1 MTEPLGQFGRGRHV
15 AVAIFAFIP
24 AALAAT
30 GLIGSP
36 RVERFTAKQITVT
49 PGDEVDSLNI
59 REVVDYDMAR
69 SHHHGYFRNVD
80 NDFGVP
86 KNVVSTSPD
95 APSNLDI
102 SDLGSQ
108 TRLRIGDPNR
118 TVSGQHRYVL
128 SYTLPS
134 ANLRE
139 KGLFLD
145 VVGNDDLLKTDRLDV
160 VVTGFTLKDPSCST
174 GAVGTVGGCTLEP
187 TSNGYRVTINN
198 LAAQTGVT
206 ISGQIL
212 LTQSTTNLSDVA
224 LPPAPT
230 LKGPKPLSLGGTMA
244 AINSGL
250 AALLFVGFRLRGR
263 NRVFAGGAADAAFGN
278 PDGRTRGVPDSKMG
292 SFATTEFTPPKGI
305 EPWEGAVLLS
315 ETISIDSPR
324 LWISGMV
331 GAEAIT
337 ATKTGSHLV
346 LTAGPKFASVTA
358 ENQAMITQLLGPKG
372 KVSTG
377 SYSQRFS
384 NAWGAIGNYQ
394 EERIKNSGWWRRK
407 IRTATKSSIGGLII
421 VGIFAYIIFGLTGA
435 APGINTAF
443 KAFRTSPQYVLAAG
457 ALLTFVVAK
466 AAYKSMLPARTAKGS
481 ALTIQTESF
490 RRFLHVSE
498 AQHVEWAWNNGLFRE
513 YSGWAVALGE
523 AEAWDSAL
531 KHANVP
537 PDERYDSS
545 PYLIHSQ
552 SSSFSSSYSAPSESS
567 SSGSSS
573 SPGSSSSGSSGGG
586 GGGGS
591 SGSW

>member
-1 MTEPLGQFGRGRHV
+1 MTQPLGQFGRGRHA
-15 AVAIFAFIP
+15 AVAIFGLIP
-24 AALAAT
+24 AALAAI

-36 RVERFTAKQITVT
+36 RVDRFAAKQITVAAS
-49 PGDEVDSLNI
+49 DEVNSLNI

-86 KNVVSTSPD
+86 KDVVATSPD
-95 APSNLDI
+95 APSDLDI

-108 TRLRIGDPNR
+108 TRLRIGNPNK

-128 SYTLPS
+128 SYTLPK
-134 ANLRE
+134 ANLA

-145 VVGNDDLLKTDRLDV
+145 VIGNEDLLKTDRLDV
-160 VVTGFTLKDPSCST
+160 FVTGFTLDNPTCST
-174 GAVGTVGGCTLEP
+174 GDVGTIGGCVLEP
-187 TSNGYRVTINN
+187 TSGGYRVTINN

-206 ISGQIL
+206 ISGAIL
-212 LTQSTTNLSDVA
+212 NKSSTNISDVA
-224 LPPAPT
+224 LPPVPA
-230 LKGPKPLSLGGTMA
+230 LKGPTPLTLGGTMA
-244 AINSGL
+244 ALNGGL
-250 AALLFVGFRLRGR
+250 AALLFVGFRQRGR
-263 NRVFAGGAADAAFGN
+263 NRVYAGGAADAAFGN
-278 PDGRTRGVPDSKMG
+278 PDGRTRGVPDSKLG
-292 SFATTEFTPPKGI
+292 SFATTEFAPPKGI

-337 ATKTGSHLV
+337 ATRTGSHLT
-346 LTAGPKFASVTA
+346 LTAGPKFAGVTA
-358 ENQAMITQLLGPKG
+358 ENQAMITQLIGPKG

-377 SYSQRFS
+377 TYSQRFS

-394 EERIKNSGWWRRK
+394 EERIKNSGWWRGK
-407 IRTATKSSIGGLII
+407 MRTATQSSIGGLIV
-421 VGIFAYIIFGLTGA
+421 VGVFAYIIFGLTGA
-435 APGINTAF
+435 APSIGKVFN
-443 KAFRTSPQYVLAAG
+443 AFRTHPQIVLAAS
-457 ALLTFVVAK
+457 ALLTFLVAK
-466 AAYKSMLPARTAKGS
+466 ASYKSMLPSRTAKGS

-523 AEAWDSAL
+523 ADAWNTAL
-531 KHANVP
+531 KNANVP
-537 PDERYDSS
+537 RDERYDSS

-552 SSSFSSSYSAPSESS
+552 SSSFSSSYSPPSDSS
-567 SSGSSS
+567 SSNGSSS
-573 SPGSSSSGSSGGG
+573 SGSSSSGSSGGG